1 MASNPVKDI
10 NEREV
15 TPATEGPLEFG
26 DDILRGWC
34 QHYYKLIDES
44 L

>member
-15 TPATEGPLEFG
+15 TLLRAAEEPLEFG
-26 DDILRGWC
+26 DDILRG
-34 QHYYKLIDES
+34 
-44 L
+44 